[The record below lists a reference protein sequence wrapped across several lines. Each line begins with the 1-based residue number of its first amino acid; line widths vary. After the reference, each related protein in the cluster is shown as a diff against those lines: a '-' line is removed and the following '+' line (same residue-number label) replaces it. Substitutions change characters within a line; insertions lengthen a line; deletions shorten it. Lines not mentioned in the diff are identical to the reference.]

1 MSSLPASN
9 DCLSLKT
16 QYAVFMNFFIHYMDV
31 ITSEK
36 TIMLL
41 AVYRLSN
48 FKKNNSKKEV
58 NTMFT
63 WTWMHVRENKFAAA
77 VFSYRLLN

>member
-1 MSSLPASN
+1 MMSSLPASN

-16 QYAVFMNFFIHYMDV
+16 QYAVFMNFLIHYMDV

-48 FKKNNSKKEV
+48 FKKTTAKK
-58 NTMFT
+58 
-63 WTWMHVRENKFAAA
+63 K
-77 VFSYRLLN
+77 